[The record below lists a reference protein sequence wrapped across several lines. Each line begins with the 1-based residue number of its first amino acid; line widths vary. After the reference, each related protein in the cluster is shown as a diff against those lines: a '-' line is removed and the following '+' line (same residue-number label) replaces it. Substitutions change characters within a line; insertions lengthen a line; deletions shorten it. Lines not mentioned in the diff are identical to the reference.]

1 VGTNNYKKQPQLKPD
16 GRYKLAWTL
25 QPNVELLD
33 VTTFGDTSRTYTTTT
48 ANGPTWWTDPKPK
61 ADGHRYSIEGEF
73 QGELFSIEADLVM
86 DSPVEAVMREV
97 IGLYPGDEL
106 VSVAIRHA
114 DGTVTVRPW
123 DEE

>member
-1 VGTNNYKKQPQLKPD
+1 VGIRKYDLPAAAAT
-16 GRYKLAWTL
+16 WTL
-25 QPNVELLD
+25 AAGRD
-33 VTTFGDTSRTYTTTT
+33 YIDATAFGETSRTYTTTA
-48 ANGPTWWTDPKPK
+48 ANARWWTDEAKPK
-61 ADGHRYSIEGEF
+61 VEGHRYSIEGEF

-106 VSVAIRHA
+106 VSVAVRHA

-123 DEE
+123 DEG